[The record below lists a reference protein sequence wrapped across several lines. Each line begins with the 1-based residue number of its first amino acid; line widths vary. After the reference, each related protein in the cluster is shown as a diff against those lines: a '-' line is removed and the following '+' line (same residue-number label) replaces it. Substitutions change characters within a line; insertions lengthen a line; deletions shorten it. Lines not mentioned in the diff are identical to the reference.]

1 MIKCPVH
8 LEKTVF
14 IVKCSRGK
22 TDDSK
27 YQFRHLILQEFLCS
41 LYLCV
46 TKNISPFLSN
56 RELSSCTPTIHGIH
70 RMVREAQNE
79 LFLKFY
85 HALKIS
91 HRANYASLLLP
102 ITKYWKNKSFSD
114 FIAKTNKLI
123 EIEVAEILESMI
135 EDDML
140 KIDEQNFDCVQFLNI
155 FKETNNHPMNTKSI
169 KSVEI
174 KLISYNDYKNILNFL
189 EHLDIESITFF
200 SKINRD
206 DEISNDLLKLCQM
219 VTGKDILYHAVL
231 ISMSRQ

>member
-1 MIKCPVH
+1 M
-8 LEKTVF
+8 F
-14 IVKCSRGK
+14 
-22 TDDSK
+22 
-27 YQFRHLILQEFLCS
+27 
-41 LYLCV
+41 
-46 TKNISPFLSN
+46 
-56 RELSSCTPTIHGIH
+56 
-70 RMVREAQNE
+70 
-79 LFLKFY
+79 
-85 HALKIS
+85 
-91 HRANYASLLLP
+91 
-102 ITKYWKNKSFSD
+102 
-114 FIAKTNKLI
+114 
-123 EIEVAEILESMI
+123 

-140 KIDEQNFDCVQFLNI
+140 KIDEQNFDCGQFLNI
-155 FKETNNHPMNTKSI
+155 FKETNDHPINTQSI